1 MKEFKSF
8 KTFKQFKLL
17 KSSLS
22 PVRLIFLFL
31 GAMVFIWPGVGHPAE
46 ERITFGYSSISPDMA
61 GVWMAKETG
70 AFERHGLSADLVYIS
85 SGATV
90 IQALVGGS
98 IQAALGA
105 SNAVVTAVL
114 KGAPIIA
121 VGCNT
126 SRPSMVLWVQPE
138 IVRPEQ
144 LNGKTIAI
152 TRFGSVTD
160 FMTRLMLK
168 KLGLEGKVNVRP
180 FGGVVEAD
188 VGFRARVA
196 EARVGT
202 QAPGPQAKKLLDA
215 AELQI
220 PFSADFLTVNSDFY
234 RRSPRS
240 VERIVMAYTEGVAR
254 LRTHKQQALDVLGKY
269 MRQRGGSAEMHH
281 EYILKYFDPIPR
293 IDPAAVELILTM
305 VGQPAPPGVKI
316 FDNSI
321 IDKLVQEGFT
331 DKLYNK

>member
-1 MKEFKSF
+1 MP
-8 KTFKQFKLL
+8 
-17 KSSLS
+17 SS
-22 PVRLIFLFL
+22 PR
-31 GAMVFIWPGVGHPAE
+31 
-46 ERITFGYSSISPDMA
+46 Y
-61 GVWMAKETG
+61 
-70 AFERHGLSADLVYIS
+70 
-85 SGATV
+85 
-90 IQALVGGS
+90 
-98 IQAALGA
+98 
-105 SNAVVTAVL
+105 L

-138 IVRPEQ
+138 IIRPEQ

-168 KLGLEGKVNVRP
+168 KTRSRRESKRAALWGRGGGGCRFPERGWPRLAWAPKRPGLRRKSYWMR
-180 FGGVVEAD
+180 
-188 VGFRARVA
+188 
-196 EARVGT
+196 
-202 QAPGPQAKKLLDA
+202 QS
-215 AELQI
+215 LQI

-281 EYILKYFDPIPR
+281 EYILKYFDPN
-293 IDPAAVELILTM
+293 PADRSC
-305 VGQPAPPGVKI
+305 GG
-316 FDNSI
+316 
-321 IDKLVQEGFT
+321 
-331 DKLYNK
+331 

>member
-1 MKEFKSF
+1 MGR
-8 KTFKQFKLL
+8 LL
-17 KSSLS
+17 FITAILLIWS
-22 PVRLIFLFL
+22 P
-31 GAMVFIWPGVGHPAE
+31 PGYPAE

-61 GVWMAKETG
+61 GVWMAKDTG

-90 IQALVGGS
+90 IQTLISGS
-98 IQAALGA
+98 LHAALGA
-105 SNAVVTAVL
+105 SNAVVAAVL
-114 KGAPIIA
+114 KNAPIIA
-121 VGCNT
+121 VACNT
-126 SRPSMVLWVQPE
+126 SRPSMALWVQPE

-144 LNGKTIAI
+144 LTGKTIAI

-160 FMTRLMLK
+160 FMTRVMLK
-168 KLGLEGKVNVRP
+168 KLGLEGKANVRP

-188 VGFRARVA
+188 IGFRARLA

-202 QAPGPQAKKLLDA
+202 QAPGPQAKKLIDA

-234 RRSPRS
+234 RKSPRS
-240 VERIVMAYTEGVAR
+240 VERIVAAYTEGVAR
-254 LRTHKQQALDVLGKY
+254 LRTNKQQALDVLGKY
-269 MRQRGGSAEMHH
+269 MRQRGGSAEMHY

-293 IDPAAVELILTM
+293 IDPAAVETVLTM
-305 VGQPAPPGVKI
+305 LGQSAPAGVKI
-316 FDNSI
+316 IDNSI

>member
-1 MKEFKSF
+1 
-8 KTFKQFKLL
+8 
-17 KSSLS
+17 
-22 PVRLIFLFL
+22 
-31 GAMVFIWPGVGHPAE
+31 
-46 ERITFGYSSISPDMA
+46 
-61 GVWMAKETG
+61 
-70 AFERHGLSADLVYIS
+70 
-85 SGATV
+85 
-90 IQALVGGS
+90 
-98 IQAALGA
+98 
-105 SNAVVTAVL
+105 
-114 KGAPIIA
+114 
-121 VGCNT
+121 
-126 SRPSMVLWVQPE
+126 MVLWVQPE

-269 MRQRGGSAEMHH
+269 MRQRGGSADMYHQ
-281 EYILKYFDPIPR
+281 YILKYFDPIPR

>member
-1 MKEFKSF
+1 LKGFKSL
-8 KTFKQFKLL
+8 KHLKLL

-22 PVRLIFLFL
+22 PVRLIFPFL
-31 GAMVFIWPGVGHPAE
+31 GAMFLIGPGSGHPAE
-46 ERITFGYSSISPDMA
+46 EKITFGYSSISPDMA

-85 SGATV
+85 SGAVV

-98 IQAALGA
+98 IQAGLGA
-105 SNAVVTAVL
+105 SNAVVAAIL
-114 KGAPIIA
+114 KNAPIIA

-126 SRPSMVLWVQPE
+126 SRPSMALWVQPE
-138 IVRPEQ
+138 IVRPQQ

-168 KLGLEGKVNVRP
+168 KLGLDGKVNVRP

-188 VGFRARVA
+188 IGFRARMA
-196 EARVGT
+196 EGRVGT
-202 QAPGPQAKKLLDA
+202 QAPGPQAKSLVDA

-220 PFSADFLTVNSDFY
+220 PFSADFLAVNSDFY
-234 RRSPRS
+234 RKSPRS

-254 LRTHKQQALDVLGKY
+254 LRTQKQQALNVLGKY
-269 MRQRGGSAEMHH
+269 MRQRGGSPEMHY

-293 IDPAAVELILTM
+293 IEPAAVETILAM
-305 VGQPAPPGVKI
+305 VGQSAPQGVKI

>member
-1 MKEFKSF
+1 
-8 KTFKQFKLL
+8 L
-17 KSSLS
+17 
-22 PVRLIFLFL
+22 R
-31 GAMVFIWPGVGHPAE
+31 G
-46 ERITFGYSSISPDMA
+46 
-61 GVWMAKETG
+61 
-70 AFERHGLSADLVYIS
+70 
-85 SGATV
+85 
-90 IQALVGGS
+90 IQAG
-98 IQAALGA
+98 LGA
-105 SNAVVTAVL
+105 SNAVVAAIL
-114 KGAPIIA
+114 KNAPIIA

-126 SRPSMVLWVQPE
+126 SRPSMALWVQPE

-188 VGFRARVA
+188 IGFRARMA
-196 EARVGT
+196 DGRVGT
-202 QAPGPQAKKLLDA
+202 QAPGPQAKSLVDA

-220 PFSADFLTVNSDFY
+220 PFSADFLAVNSDFY
-234 RRSPRS
+234 RKSPRS

-254 LRTHKQQALDVLGKY
+254 LRTQKQQALNVLGKY
-269 MRQRGGSAEMHH
+269 MRQRGGSPETHY

-293 IDPAAVELILTM
+293 IEPAAVETILAM
-305 VGQPAPPGVKI
+305 VGQSAPQGVKI